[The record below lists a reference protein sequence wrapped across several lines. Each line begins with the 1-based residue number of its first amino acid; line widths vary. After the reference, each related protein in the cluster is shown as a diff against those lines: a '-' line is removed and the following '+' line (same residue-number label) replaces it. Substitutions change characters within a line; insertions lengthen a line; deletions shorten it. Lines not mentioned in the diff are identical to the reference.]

1 MRNEALLFIRTW
13 ILRSLIGC
21 CWLLMVNYAGVRAQ
35 SAGNYCEPAPAIKE
49 ALKKVSEIDEG
60 QLSPVQARA
69 RKLEM
74 LRALLRE
81 YPDDLFIHRRYQ
93 NTFRYMDREDP
104 EVLIAEY
111 RAHMEKQPDNPVALY
126 LYARALSGWRTKEA
140 IALLE
145 RALQLAPNFAWP
157 HQALAEIYQMPA
169 YRDRAKRQGH
179 AKSFLERCPQ
189 SLAAYDFLRQ
199 SDDQELLRA
208 QAPKLRALLEERTD
222 PDDLSRYST
231 LWQLEFKL
239 RPPAEH
245 AQVRKQIETDL
256 QRLREMNLVKNE
268 QWLDL
273 LRDGYKM
280 INNLEGERWAEEQ
293 MINNRPY
300 SSRAFYY
307 YCLQRWEA
315 EHQRPEPNDPPEKH
329 QAYFQALYEASTE
342 WVKRWPE
349 NAFAWS
355 SRFSA
360 VSNLEKLPQAEVEAA
375 ADGFLNA
382 LEKNL
387 ETIYAFPPFK
397 LQVASLYLKRN
408 IRLDRIPA
416 LVESGIS
423 EVAQREQRDEQSDYM
438 SPEQKQEFGS
448 NLKVVQWMGYCVLVD
463 AYLKLQQP
471 AKAREVLAQMAAA
484 LAQERPAESA
494 KNWDKIDYAARQST
508 YWERMAKLAEVEG
521 RKLDALMCYQNA
533 LAFRPQ
539 RDEKAKKDKPD
550 ELADRTQQLWKELG
564 GTEEG
569 WRAYLARS
577 EASKSAIETA
587 SLTPWEKQSKP
598 LPDFALADLQGRV
611 WKLAD
616 LKGKVSLINLW
627 ATWCGPCIQEL
638 PHLQKLYEQM
648 KDRKDVLVLTLNVD
662 QEIGLIEPFVK
673 EKKYSFP
680 VLPAYSYVESIL
692 PLISIPRN
700 WVVSAAGV
708 IEMEQRG
715 FGGDGEEWLKQAL
728 EMIEKV
734 RSGR

>member
-21 CWLLMVNYAGVRAQ
+21 CWLLIVDHAGARAQ
-35 SAGNYCEPAPAIKE
+35 SAGNSCEPTPAVKE
-49 ALKKVSEIDEG
+49 ALKKVSEIDER
-60 QLSPVQARA
+60 QLPLVQARA
-69 RKLEM
+69 RKLEV
-74 LRALLRE
+74 LRALLKE
-81 YPDDLFIHRRYQ
+81 YPDDLFVHRRYQ
-93 NTFRYMDREDP
+93 DTFRYMDLDDP
-104 EVLIAEY
+104 EVLIAQY
-111 RAHMEKQPDNPVALY
+111 RAQMEKQPNNPVALY

-140 IALLE
+140 ITLLE

-157 HQALAEIYQMPA
+157 HQALAVIYRMPA
-169 YRDRAKRQGH
+169 YRDKAKQQEH

-189 SLAAYDFLRQ
+189 SLTAYDFLRQ
-199 SDDQELLRA
+199 SDDQELLRT
-208 QAPKLRALLEERTD
+208 QVPKLRALLEKRTD
-222 PDDLSRYST
+222 PDDLSHYNT

-256 QRLREMNLVKNE
+256 QRLREMNLVKSE

-280 INNLEGERWAEEQ
+280 INHLEDQRWAEEQ
-293 MINNRPY
+293 MINNHPH
-300 SSRAFYY
+300 SSTAFYY
-307 YCLQRWEA
+307 YRQRWDA
-315 EHQRPEPNDPPEKH
+315 EHKYPEPDDPPEKR

-342 WVKRWPE
+342 WIKRWPE
-349 NAFAWS
+349 NVSTWS
-355 SRFSA
+355 SRFYAAS
-360 VSNLEKLPQAEVEAA
+360 SLEKLPQAELEAA
-375 ADGFLNA
+375 VDGFLNT
-382 LEKNL
+382 LEKNPG
-387 ETIYAFPPFK
+387 TVYAIPPFK

-423 EVAQREQRDEQSDYM
+423 EVEQREQRREQSDM
-438 SPEQKQEFGS
+438 ISPEQKREFGG
-448 NLKVVQWMGYCVLVD
+448 NLKFVQWMGYSVLVD

-484 LAQERPAESA
+484 LAKERPAESA
-494 KNWDKIDYAARQST
+494 KNREKIDYAEHQST
-508 YWERMAKLAEVEG
+508 YWERMAKLAEAES

-533 LAFRPQ
+533 LAFRPR
-539 RDEKAKKDKPD
+539 RDEKAKQDKPD

-569 WRAYLARS
+569 WRAWLARS
-577 EASKSAIETA
+577 EASKAAIETA
-587 SLTPWEKQSKP
+587 SMTPWEKQDKP

-616 LKGKVSLINLW
+616 LKGKVSFINLW

-638 PHLQKLYEQM
+638 PHLQKLYEQT
-648 KDRKDVLVLTLNVD
+648 KDRKDMLVLTLNVD

-673 EKKYSFP
+673 EKKYTFP

-700 WVVSAAGV
+700 WVVSTDGV
-708 IEMEQRG
+708 IEMEQIG
-715 FGGDGEEWLKQAL
+715 FGGDGEQWLKQAL

-734 RSGR
+734 RGGK